1 MVSKY
6 PILDNLAISP
16 NILANWQESINLI
29 ADIIQV
35 PAALIMR
42 VHSGEIEVFVKSSN
56 DDNVYEEGER
66 APLNTGLYCETVM
79 DTQRELLVANALED
93 PDWDQ
98 NPDIELGMIS
108 YCGLPLTWPSGDVF
122 GTICVLDSKANSYNE
137 TYRKLIARFRDSIQL
152 SLNDIYARS
161 QESAQARREIQLL
174 SQAVQQSPVS
184 VIITDARARIEYVN
198 PAFEEITGFTADE
211 VMGQNPS
218 ILQSGNTLAGRYR
231 DMWQS
236 LTGKQSW
243 QGEMQN
249 RRKDGQL
256 YWQYLHI
263 APVLGEQGEVE
274 HYLAIQMDISYQ
286 KEQEEQLQQHAFYD
300 LLTGLPN
307 RALVLNRLEQC
318 LVDAKRNQ
326 QRVAVLFIDLDDFKK
341 VNDSLGHEEGD
352 ELLRLA
358 AYRLQGG
365 IRRGDTVGRFGGD
378 EFVVLMDGITS
389 SNDVQSVVEQLLE
402 RFRELFR
409 CSGREFRLTA
419 SFGIA
424 LSPGDGESAA
434 ELMKNADSALFHAK
448 KRGRNTYSFFTDSMN
463 QEAARRLQLEE
474 QMHGALDRGEF
485 EVFYQPKVDVA
496 SECITGVEALLRWQ
510 NPVLGSVSPMVFIP
524 VAEQTGL
531 ILALG
536 HFVLEQSLQQLQQW
550 QSMGLNDFT
559 MAVNLSPVQFRSA
572 TLAAEVEQAL
582 AIAGLSGNSLEL
594 EITEGVLMSG
604 QALVDDTLATLTAM
618 GITIAMDDFGTG
630 YSSLS
635 YLRRYPFHVLKID
648 RSFVNDIAEDPADR
662 ELVCAAIAMAQGLG
676 LKVVAEG
683 VETREQLRILAGY
696 GCDVVQGYL
705 FSKPVTA
712 GELTAMLLEQRKH

>member
-79 DTQRELLVANALED
+79 DTQRELLVANALQD

-249 RRKDGQL
+249 RRKDGAL

-559 MAVNLSPVQFRSA
+559 MAVNLSPVQFRST

-604 QALVDDTLATLTAM
+604 QALVDDTLETLTAM

-696 GCDVVQGYL
+696 GCDVAQGYL

>member
-249 RRKDGQL
+249 RRKDGAL

-307 RALVLNRLEQC
+307 RALV
-318 LVDAKRNQ
+318 
-326 QRVAVLFIDLDDFKK
+326 
-341 VNDSLGHEEGD
+341 
-352 ELLRLA
+352 
-358 AYRLQGG
+358 
-365 IRRGDTVGRFGGD
+365 
-378 EFVVLMDGITS
+378 
-389 SNDVQSVVEQLLE
+389 
-402 RFRELFR
+402 
-409 CSGREFRLTA
+409 
-419 SFGIA
+419 
-424 LSPGDGESAA
+424 
-434 ELMKNADSALFHAK
+434 
-448 KRGRNTYSFFTDSMN
+448 
-463 QEAARRLQLEE
+463 
-474 QMHGALDRGEF
+474 
-485 EVFYQPKVDVA
+485 
-496 SECITGVEALLRWQ
+496 
-510 NPVLGSVSPMVFIP
+510 
-524 VAEQTGL
+524 
-531 ILALG
+531 
-536 HFVLEQSLQQLQQW
+536 
-550 QSMGLNDFT
+550 
-559 MAVNLSPVQFRSA
+559 
-572 TLAAEVEQAL
+572 
-582 AIAGLSGNSLEL
+582 
-594 EITEGVLMSG
+594 
-604 QALVDDTLATLTAM
+604 
-618 GITIAMDDFGTG
+618 
-630 YSSLS
+630 
-635 YLRRYPFHVLKID
+635 
-648 RSFVNDIAEDPADR
+648 
-662 ELVCAAIAMAQGLG
+662 
-676 LKVVAEG
+676 
-683 VETREQLRILAGY
+683 
-696 GCDVVQGYL
+696 
-705 FSKPVTA
+705 
-712 GELTAMLLEQRKH
+712 

>member
-56 DDNVYEEGER
+56 DDNVYEAGER

-93 PDWDQ
+93 PDWDR

-122 GTICVLDSKANSYNE
+122 GTICVLDSKENSYNE

-184 VIITDARARIEYVN
+184 VIITDAKARIEYVN

-243 QGEMQN
+243 QGELQN
-249 RRKDGQL
+249 RRKDGAL

-263 APVLGEQGEVE
+263 APVLDEQGEVE

-286 KEQEEQLQQHAFYD
+286 KEQEAQLQQHAFYD

-402 RFRELFR
+402 RFRELFH

-463 QEAARRLQLEE
+463 QEATRRLQLEE

-496 SECITGVEALLRWQ
+496 SECITGVEALLRWH

-536 HFVLEQSLQQLQQW
+536 HFVLEQSLRQLQQW
-550 QSMGLNDFT
+550 QSLGLSDLT
-559 MAVNLSPVQFRSA
+559 MAVNLSPVQFRST
-572 TLAAEVEQAL
+572 TLASEVEQAL

-604 QALVDDTLATLTAM
+604 QALVDDTLAALTAM

-648 RSFVNDIAEDPADR
+648 RSFVNDIADDPADR

-696 GCDVVQGYL
+696 GCDVAQGYL
-705 FSKPVTA
+705 FSMPVPA
-712 GELTAMLLEQRKH
+712 GVITAMLREQRKL

>member
-249 RRKDGQL
+249 RRKDGAL

-496 SECITGVEALLRWQ
+496 SECITGVEALVRWQ

-559 MAVNLSPVQFRSA
+559 MAVNLSPVQFRST

-604 QALVDDTLATLTAM
+604 QALVDDTLAALTAM

-696 GCDVVQGYL
+696 GCDVAQGYL

-712 GELTAMLLEQRKH
+712 EELTAMLLEQRKH